1 MVKTK
6 KLRRLFATLLAVLM
20 LCLSIPSM
28 AFADNDGAEPKIGLP
43 VSIKVERIVD
53 DDQSDLGTVTI
64 YGPWMGSLKKALEDN
79 WATIDAHEGYDFVQY
94 TYKTGRPVGDFDYIS
109 FLDETVVAHFTKSEP
124 EMQTVKLNYFDEA
137 NNTQAAEIPVDVAAG
152 ASTVGIEIV
161 KENMPAGY
169 TLTQEKDTFDI
180 VGGYVYVGVKKVD
193 QPDPAPTTKEIKLQF
208 FDVSKDQ
215 WLDDATK
222 YIEIYIDAET
232 VDVELNVMP
241 NMPEGYEMDGND
253 ATLPID
259 EGAVVTVKVKPI
271 SDEPEEPVVGGLT
284 KIKVRYNST
293 DAGSLEEIAAGYDLL
308 PGQDMPLADSL
319 YGDDT
324 MLQGWTYEGQYIG
337 DRGQVV
343 TFKDLAVLI
352 GDNYD
357 ENGEAYM
364 NLNPVYYQNIGLNFY
379 DETTEEQVCEVFVKL
394 PYDAINMNTS
404 EMEEYLPDGYAFVR
418 TGDLEIN
425 DGWIYVGV
433 KPTKTL
439 RIFWAIDNGDAADF
453 ANGNAD
459 MWTQELTWKHI
470 NDAITMPDVTVND
483 GYVLKG
489 WSVSGKAGEFWS
501 PDLETV
507 NLGAKF
513 VEDEKGGIISITAN
527 IVTVSTTGGN
537 TGNTGSTG
545 SSCDHDYVWQ
555 HSPDEHWQYCNKC
568 GQVISNGAHNF
579 QWKDGYQECTVCGYR
594 VTTTSTA
601 ASANN
606 SANNGTAATAA
617 GSTSNAAAATS
628 VNGIPQTSDEM
639 PLGLLAGSTVV
650 AAAAFV
656 ALTLLRKRR
665 QQ

>member
-1 MVKTK
+1 MQKTN
-6 KLRRLFATLLAVLM
+6 RLSRLLAVLVAVFM
-20 LCLSIPSM
+20 AVCCLPLS
-28 AFADNDGAEPKIGLP
+28 AFADEPEERGLVTAP
-43 VSIKVERIVD
+43 ITVKRVVD
-53 DDQSDLGTVTI
+53 DDPSVQLDDVCFRTFTNSNLNDALDWHSHEIFEGVTG
-64 YGPWMGSLKKALEDN
+64 YN
-79 WATIDAHEGYDFVQY
+79 FEGYTDQY
-94 TYKTGRPVGDFDYIS
+94 GNDLAEDASVS
-109 FLDETVVAHFTKSEP
+109 FWGEIVVAHFAPQT
-124 EMQTVKLNYFDEA
+124 QTVKLNYFDEA

-180 VGGYVYVGVKKVD
+180 VEGYVYVGVKKVD

-308 PGQDMPLADSL
+308 PGQDMLLADSL
-319 YGDDT
+319 YEDDT

-352 GDNYD
+352 GDNYN
-357 ENGEAYM
+357 ESGEAYM

-394 PYDAINMNTS
+394 PYDAINMSTS

-617 GSTSNAAAATS
+617 GSTAAAATS

-639 PLGLLAGSTVV
+639 PLGLLAGSTVI